1 MIFNFIIQVKNLKED
16 LLSRQQLYEKDCTDF
31 KAKIDLL
38 TDELN
43 ENNHKFQLS
52 EKEVMQN
59 LN

>member
-52 EKEVMQN
+52 EKEVI
-59 LN
+59 

>member
-1 MIFNFIIQVKNLKED
+1 MIFNFFIQVKNLKED

-38 TDELN
+38 SDELN

-52 EKEVMQN
+52 EKEVILN
-59 LN
+59 L